1 MPPAMRPKVRG
12 DLAAVE
18 LDGEAVV
25 FDESDGSLHHLN
37 STATIVFS
45 FCDGA
50 STVKEISSEI
60 AQAFEAEASQVERE
74 VRKLLRSFRES
85 GLLDGNGGSGRG

>member
-1 MPPAMRPKVRG
+1 MPAMRPKLRD

-25 FDESDGSLHHLN
+25 FDESNGRLHHLN
-37 STATIVFS
+37 ATATIVFS

-60 AQAFEAEASQVERE
+60 AEAFQTEASQVERE
-74 VRKLLRSFRES
+74 VRKLLRSFRET
-85 GLLDGNGGSGRG
+85 GLLDGAGGSARG